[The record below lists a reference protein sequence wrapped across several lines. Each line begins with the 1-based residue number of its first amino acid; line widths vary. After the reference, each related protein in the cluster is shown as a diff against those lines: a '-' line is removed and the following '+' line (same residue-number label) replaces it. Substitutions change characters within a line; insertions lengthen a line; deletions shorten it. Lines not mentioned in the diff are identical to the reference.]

1 MVETNWKDGCGG
13 NQGSELLF
21 FFILLVIIFCSCG
34 FGGGKGFGKY

>member
-1 MVETNWKDGCGG
+1 MVENNWKDGCGSD

-34 FGGGKGFGKY
+34 NGRGFGKF